1 MFLIVL
7 TSERSAQVCTQLKEK
22 KKPEKNSGRHFTS
35 KNISPL
41 VRREHLPIYIT
52 SSFMGKLGIQK
63 SAEHLP
69 AGWIAQLVRA
79 LHWYCRVW
87 VRVRFKSDFSFS
99 SFSFAATL
107 LAYITAMIVHVL
119 RWLDWIFHWRH
130 FLCLS
135 INAVINKENRK
146 TITTAESD
154 KENLL

>member
-1 MFLIVL
+1 
-7 TSERSAQVCTQLKEK
+7 
-22 KKPEKNSGRHFTS
+22 
-35 KNISPL
+35 
-41 VRREHLPIYIT
+41 
-52 SSFMGKLGIQK
+52 MGKLRIKK

-79 LHWYCRVW
+79 LHWYGRVW
-87 VRVRFKSDFSFS
+87 VRVPFKSDFSFS

-107 LAYITAMIVHVL
+107 IAYITAMIVHVL

-135 INAVINKENRK
+135 INRVINKENRK
-146 TITTAESD
+146 TITTAASD